1 MRSCSPKRAPA
12 ALELRGIHAGYGET
26 PVLREISLSVAPGG
40 RLAILGANGA
50 GKTTLLKIVSG
61 LLAPSAGSVLLDG
74 RDVTRLSP
82 ARRTGLGLCHIPD
95 PRGIFPSLTVE
106 ENLVLQSPKGRAA
119 EGVALAVDTF
129 PRLGERLGQQAGT
142 LSGGEQQM
150 LAVARAYVQN
160 PRVVLLDE
168 VSMGLAPNVAEEIF
182 GYLEQLSVRGAALVI
197 VEQFVH
203 RALAMVG
210 QVVVLS
216 RGRVVL
222 AGEAGALPESSI
234 FEAYAGSPTGDD
246 ACARS

>member
-1 MRSCSPKRAPA
+1 MRPQPRRPQP

-26 PVLREISLSVAPGG
+26 QVLRGVSLSVAPGG
-40 RLAILGANGA
+40 RLAVLGANGA
-50 GKTTLLKIVSG
+50 GKTTLLKVASG
-61 LLAPSAGSVLLDG
+61 LLVPTAGSVLVG
-74 RDVTRLSP
+74 GEDVTGLSP
-82 ARRTGLGLCHIPD
+82 ARRVQRGLCHIPD

-106 ENLVLQSPKGRAA
+106 ENLVLQSPRGRAA
-119 EGVALAVDTF
+119 DAVALAVETF
-129 PRLGERLGQQAGT
+129 PRLGERLDQRAGT

-182 GYLEQLSVRGAALVI
+182 GYLEQLAKRGAALVI

-222 AGEAGALPESSI
+222 EGEAGALPESSI
-234 FEAYAGSPTGDD
+234 FEAYSGSPTGEGI
-246 ACARS
+246 